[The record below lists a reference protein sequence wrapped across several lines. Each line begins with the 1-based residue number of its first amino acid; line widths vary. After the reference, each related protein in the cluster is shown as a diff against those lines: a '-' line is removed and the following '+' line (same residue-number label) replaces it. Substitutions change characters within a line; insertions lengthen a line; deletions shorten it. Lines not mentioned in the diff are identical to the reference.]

1 MQSLASKL
9 RPVVTRQAA
18 ARLSSRSVSVAR
30 RAPLLRAASAFAPTT
45 HCASFS
51 TGGKGPFARSRK
63 KQQESAVESVEC
75 AELELNRLAVI
86 GGGNMAEAIITGV
99 VVSDPN
105 PSMRTKYAKLN
116 VETHTRNSSAVKEA
130 DVILVAV
137 KPQVVDDVLRA
148 VKASMDPDALVISVV
163 AGQSIKQLQQHLG
176 QDSTTV
182 WAQSAEVTS
191 AQHELTKQI
200 LGSFGVEVFVDDEN
214 ALDMATALSGS
225 GPAYFFLVAEAMIDT
240 GVHMGFSRPVATK
253 LVQQTM
259 LGSALYMQSE
269 DVHPVELRNNIT
281 SPGGTTAAGLYRA
294 EKNGFRAVIAD
305 SIWAAYERCLELG
318 SSEPVQRQRPRSRS
332 PRRARPRSRSSSRG
346 GRGSPPPKHSRSRSR
361 SRADRNRGRSRS
373 RSRDRRRDRS
383 RGGDR
388 RGRSRS
394 AERGRRDPISLLV
407 RNLSPDTTA
416 DELRRAFSRRAGD
429 ILDVYIPK
437 EFSTNQPRGFAFIE
451 FADARVGRDIKFEMD
466 RTQLGGR
473 EIAVLFAK
481 QHRKSPHE
489 MRRILNLP
497 AEGSVLNVF
506 VAMKQAQALAQTPL
520 QVALSLS
527 DETQCQPWR
536 QAIGFS
542 TCFGVSFVA

>member
-1 MQSLASKL
+1 MASKL
-9 RPVVTRQAA
+9 RPLISKQAA
-18 ARLSSRSVSVAR
+18 ARLSSRSVAVAR
-30 RAPLLRAASAFAPTT
+30 RAPLFHAASAFAPTS
-45 HCASFS
+45 HCANFT

-63 KQQESAVESVEC
+63 KQQKSAVESVEY
-75 AELELNRLAVI
+75 AELDLNRMAVI

-99 VVSDPN
+99 LTEGLIPSSKVVVSDPN
-105 PSMRTKYAKLN
+105 PSMRSKYAKLN

-163 AGQSIKQLQQHLG
+163 AGQSIRQLQQHLG
-176 QDSTTV
+176 QDSHIIRTMPNTPAMIGEGTTV

-191 AQHELTKQI
+191 VQHELTKQI

-305 SIWAAYERCLELG
+305 SIWAAYERCLEIG
-318 SSEPVQRQRPRSRS
+318 SSEPVQRQRPRS
-332 PRRARPRSRSSSRG
+332 
-346 GRGSPPPKHSRSRSR
+346 
-361 SRADRNRGRSRS
+361 
-373 RSRDRRRDRS
+373 
-383 RGGDR
+383 
-388 RGRSRS
+388 S
-394 AERGRRDPISLLV
+394 ANVHEEDCDLL
-407 RNLSPDTTA
+407 
-416 DELRRAFSRRAGD
+416 
-429 ILDVYIPK
+429 
-437 EFSTNQPRGFAFIE
+437 
-451 FADARVGRDIKFEMD
+451 
-466 RTQLGGR
+466 
-473 EIAVLFAK
+473 K
-481 QHRKSPHE
+481 QQG
-489 MRRILNLP
+489 IFYGLY
-497 AEGSVLNVF
+497 
-506 VAMKQAQALAQTPL
+506 
-520 QVALSLS
+520 
-527 DETQCQPWR
+527 
-536 QAIGFS
+536 
-542 TCFGVSFVA
+542 